1 MHKVASVAAAC
12 VASVLALSAQG
23 AWAHEGEVHVVGARV
38 TGPNE
43 ITVRYSGDAR
53 CACAGELYS
62 GVILQPGGARDA
74 LSVSV
79 RGSEHAVSFG
89 GPAAPSD
96 ASARLHVDAAEWAG
110 GGHAHELAA
119 ATFAAADG
127 QPPALL
133 GLDVDLEEGIA
144 LFTFDEAV
152 EAGRADVSKVS
163 AGAVAFAG
171 EARGTGYIV
180 SVALREDARSA
191 LSALEEL
198 RAEAEAGAFE
208 DAFGN
213 ASGPLSVQASA
224 HPDSSP
230 PEALWSESVLDLGSG
245 TLTLAFSEY
254 VDAASVDPGAVS
266 VSGAAKSVPL
276 EGAAVRTRGYSD
288 SAEIELSP
296 AQKASVSDTSL
307 GEARPRP
314 LAAFPEPSPE
324 TGWRVSVS
332 SGVRDAAGLG
342 LAGGQE
348 GSSVR
353 VVPDSTPPR
362 ALGQPVLDMSDGSVK
377 VEFDEHIDA
386 YNADVSA
393 MSLISG
399 GKSAPL
405 SASAASSDGY
415 SITAYAP
422 GWEEV
427 AQSGSVLLAVE
438 AGAVSDLSGNALQEA
453 SLVASV
459 LADDEGPRMERAE
472 ISAATGVLTVWFDEA
487 VHDVSG
493 ARLSLHE
500 AGKPSHRIR
509 LTDSNPVEQASP
521 AQASV
526 ALTQA
531 QRADVASFQGAVVL
545 DALGGAAS
553 DASGNA
559 SARGSVE
566 AVASGDGRQ
575 PELVSASLDAG
586 TGLLT
591 VEFDES
597 VDAGKGAGAVY
608 LRSGGAS
615 VPLASEGATASVE
628 GEPRGSLNLRL
639 HERQRQWA
647 VSHGA
652 PLFLEAGSG
661 AAVDASGNESA
672 ARSLRIDT
680 DARDA
685 RAPSPESASLDLGTG
700 TLELRF
706 DETVGS
712 PDPSAVT
719 LRGGGERVTPSGAG
733 ELGGAAIAVQ
743 LSPDQRRA
751 AGAWES
757 VELDAGPGAAR
768 DTSGNLSE
776 AAHGVP
782 VSVSRDSEPPR
793 LVSAAPSGP
802 DRIAVEFS
810 EDLRGSSVAAFD
822 FRVDGK
828 AIDSVSEEGGMVTV
842 KLAER
847 ISRSDGE
854 SLRVVLVGSVSDEDG
869 NALRVGGT
877 ELPYVDA
884 PNDLQFAGA
893 ESMTVSSSN
902 ALSPAHA
909 KKGDVITVE
918 LQTDAPIEWAS
929 ASVNSREAEVELGE
943 RGMVARYEV
952 GGDDPDGPADVS
964 VEVRAAGPRG
974 GTSAFSG
981 SDASGSVTVDNAAPE
996 YLSASLAGRSSIYVH
1011 YTEPVASDVTQYR
1024 GISVG
1029 GGEAGPPA
1037 YVSSGGSDALVEW
1050 DGAEAGPGSRV
1061 SFVIDPGVS
1070 DLAGNKLANPG
1081 WQSAEPPDSPGALA
1095 LLHVPADG
1103 KAYLAH
1109 DTFVETV
1116 SAPPGSDLVVD
1127 VRDFGPPETPHPA
1140 VEGAGGGS
1148 VQFPPRA
1155 VEVRAGDMRATFPAG
1170 VQAGGFDGD
1179 YGMVFGASDRKP
1191 DAGFAARHPGV
1202 DPEAAVVRQF
1212 GAASGE
1218 LAFSAPVLLEM
1229 GGIIREESEVFSID
1243 SGGATR
1249 ELLGC
1254 SASVNAETA
1263 AETLA
1268 SDIRPRGSPTI
1279 DGWACVDKS
1288 AGAVWALRFSA
1299 FGATV
1304 PAASLADCGGDC
1316 TPPTL
1321 GVLPSGSRIVSGGF
1335 EYNGRATDVEQ
1346 FYTPFPAV
1354 TAEVGRT
1361 NTAVLKIYD
1370 DSGPGAVAH
1379 AGLAF
1384 GLREGQ
1390 SISESSAEIA
1400 WQNRGGSQSVEIF
1413 DPSGAIDAESVEAY
1427 ASEAPCSPGS
1437 PDACLRLEIIHAFAG
1452 PLEFDMVG
1460 VDLWDGDGN
1469 EWQNYF
1475 EHAVH
1480 VEGEPLH
1487 GKKGISV
1494 NGGQLV
1500 LYPVSGVDVMS
1511 DGGGFLYKLAPDG
1524 QYRPLSNASGIYREA
1539 DESWRAHEGHEDRRE
1554 AAFKKEIEAQA
1565 RAAEAVMERVAGGVD
1580 NPDFGK
1586 PAELQYYE
1594 ETHAGRA
1601 DDAELQ
1607 EALLAEQRRAAETA
1621 RAAFGDT

>member
-1 MHKVASVAAAC
+1 MHIAAFAAAAC
-12 VASVLALSAQG
+12 VAAALSLSAQE
-23 AWAHEGEVHVVGARV
+23 AWAHEGEVHVTGAYV

-53 CACAGELYS
+53 CECAGELYS
-62 GVILQPGGARDA
+62 GVVLQPGGARDA

-79 RGSEHAVSFG
+79 RGSVHSVSFG

-96 ASARLHVDAAEWAG
+96 ASARLHVDSAEWAG

-144 LFTFDEAV
+144 LFTFDEDV

-163 AGAVAFAG
+163 AGGAAFAG
-171 EARGTGYIV
+171 EAKGAGPAV
-180 SVALREDARSA
+180 SVALSEDARSA
-191 LSALEEL
+191 LSALKEL

-208 DAFGN
+208 DASGN
-213 ASGPLSVQASA
+213 PSGPLSVQASVRS
-224 HPDSSP
+224 DSSP
-230 PEALWSESVLDLGSG
+230 PEALWSESVLDLGAG

-254 VDAASVDPGAVS
+254 VEAASVNPGAVS
-266 VSGAAKSVPL
+266 VSGSAKSVPL
-276 EGAAVRTRGYSD
+276 DGAAVRTRGYSD
-288 SAEIELSP
+288 FVEIELSP
-296 AQKASVSDTSL
+296 AQKASVSDTAL

-314 LAAFPEPSPE
+314 LAAFPQPSPE
-324 TGWRVSVS
+324 AGWRVSVS

-342 LAGGQE
+342 LSGGQE
-348 GSSVR
+348 GGSVR
-353 VVPDSTPPR
+353 AVPDSTPPR
-362 ALGQPVLDMSDGSVK
+362 ALGQPVLDLSDGSVE
-377 VEFDEHIDA
+377 VRFDEHIDA

-393 MSLISG
+393 MSLVSG

-422 GWEEV
+422 GWAEV
-427 AQSGSVLLAVE
+427 AQSGSVSLELE
-438 AGAVSDLSGNALQEA
+438 AGAVSDLSGNALQGA
-453 SLVASV
+453 SLAASA

-472 ISAATGVLTVWFDEA
+472 IIAATGVLTVWFDEA
-487 VHDVSG
+487 VYDVSG

-509 LTDSNPVEQASP
+509 LTDSNPVEQAGP

-531 QRADVASFQGAVVL
+531 QRADVASFDGAVVL

-566 AVASGDGRQ
+566 AVASGDGRR
-575 PELVSASLDAG
+575 PEPVSASLDAG

-591 VEFDES
+591 VEFDEP
-597 VDAGKGAGAVY
+597 VGAGKGAGAVY
-608 LRSGGAS
+608 MRSGGAS
-615 VPLASEGATASVE
+615 VPLVSEGASAAAE

-652 PLFLEAGSG
+652 PLFVEAGPG

-672 ARSLRIDT
+672 ARSLKIDT
-680 DARDA
+680 DARDS

-719 LRGGGERVTPSGAG
+719 LRGGGQITPAGAS
-733 ELGGAAIAVQ
+733 ELGGPAVAMQ
-743 LSPDQRRA
+743 LSPEQRRE
-751 AGAWES
+751 AGGWES
-757 VELDAGPGAAR
+757 AELDAGPGAAR

-776 AAHGVP
+776 AAYGVP
-782 VSVSRDSEPPR
+782 VSISRDSEPPR

-810 EDLRGSSVAAFD
+810 EDLLESSVSDFD

-828 AIDSVSEEGGMVTV
+828 TVDSVSEEGGVVTV
-842 KLAER
+842 KLSER
-847 ISRSDGE
+847 ISSSDGE

-869 NALRVGGT
+869 NALRAGGT

-918 LQTDAPIEWAS
+918 LETDSPIEWAS
-929 ASVNSREAEVELGE
+929 ASVNSREAGVELGE
-943 RGMVARYEV
+943 RGLVARYEV
-952 GGDDPDGPADVS
+952 GADDPDGPADVS

-981 SDASGSVTVDNAAPE
+981 SDASGPVTVDNTAPE

-1011 YTEPVASDVTQYR
+1011 YTEPVASDITQYR
-1024 GISVG
+1024 SISVG
-1029 GGEAGPPA
+1029 GGDPRPPA

-1061 SFVIDPGVS
+1061 SFVIDPSVS
-1070 DLAGNKLANPG
+1070 DLAGNKIANPG
-1081 WQSAEPPDSPGALA
+1081 EQSAEPPDSPGALA

-1127 VRDFGPPETPHPA
+1127 VRDFGPPETPDPA

-1155 VEVRAGDMRATFPAG
+1155 VEVRAGDIGATFPAG

-1179 YGMVFGASDRKP
+1179 YGMIFGASDRKP
-1191 DAGFAARHPGV
+1191 DASFAARHPGV
-1202 DPEAAVVRQF
+1202 DPEAAAVRQF

-1218 LAFSAPVLLEM
+1218 LFFSAPVLLEM

-1263 AETLA
+1263 AQTLA

-1304 PAASLADCGGDC
+1304 PAASFADCGGDC
-1316 TPPTL
+1316 APPTM
-1321 GVLPSGSRIVSGGF
+1321 GVSPSGSRVVSGGF

-1354 TAEVGRT
+1354 SAEVGRT
-1361 NTAVLKIYD
+1361 NAAVLKIYD

-1390 SISESSAEIA
+1390 SVSESAAEIA
-1400 WQNRGGSQSVEIF
+1400 WQNLGGSQSVEIF

-1460 VDLWDGDGN
+1460 VDLWDAAGN

-1487 GKKGISV
+1487 GKNGIAV

-1539 DESWRAHEGHEDRRE
+1539 DESWWAHEGHEDRRE

-1565 RAAEAVMERVAGGVD
+1565 RAAEAVMERLAGGVD

-1607 EALLAEQRRAAETA
+1607 EALLAEQRRAAEAA